1 MSGAPDL
8 GALARDR
15 ADRRALARTTRA
27 LRASGLA
34 RVWAVRYPPLR
45 EPEAAALAGG
55 HVAGSLAA
63 LAPPYRAAFGVLLR
77 LVPAAFRLVT
87 GRRLEVA
94 SPEVLAAGAG
104 RLERLPVLGTV
115 VRTTGTLACYGALDG
130 VRPAVAAR
138 AAGTELPERA
148 WPNDPR

>member
-1 MSGAPDL
+1 MSGGDVAPDPAAA
-8 GALARDR
+8 G
-15 ADRRALARTTRA
+15 RRALARTSRA

-45 EPEAAALAGG
+45 EPKAAALADE

-63 LAPPYRAAFGVLLR
+63 LAPPYRAVFGVLLR
-77 LVPAAFRLVT
+77 LVPSVFRLVT
-87 GRRLEVA
+87 GRRLDLA
-94 SPEVLAAGAG
+94 SPDVLSAGAA

-115 VRTTGTLACYGALDG
+115 MRTTGALACYGALDG
-130 VRPAVAAR
+130 VRPAVPAR
-138 AAGTELPERA
+138 AAGTELPEPA

>member
-1 MSGAPDL
+1 MSGGDVAPDPAA
-8 GALARDR
+8 G
-15 ADRRALARTTRA
+15 RRALARTSRA

-45 EPEAAALAGG
+45 EPKAAVLADE

-77 LVPAAFRLVT
+77 LVPSVFRLVT
-87 GRRLEVA
+87 GRRLDLA
-94 SPEVLAAGAG
+94 SAEVLSVGAA

-115 VRTTGTLACYGALDG
+115 MRTTGALACYGALDG
-130 VRPAVAAR
+130 VRPAVPAR
-138 AAGTELPERA
+138 AARTELREPA

>member
-1 MSGAPDL
+1 MSGGDVAPDPA
-8 GALARDR
+8 G
-15 ADRRALARTTRA
+15 RRALARTSRA
-27 LRASGLA
+27 LRASGLT

-45 EPEAAALAGG
+45 EPEAAAPAAR

-63 LAPPYRAAFGVLLR
+63 TAPPYRAAFIVVLR

-87 GRRLEVA
+87 GRRLDAA
-94 SPEVLAAGAG
+94 SPNVLSAGAA

-115 VRTTGTLACYGALDG
+115 VRTIGALACHGALDG
-130 VRPAVAAR
+130 VRPAVPVP